1 MNYAVAPGSMIDSA
15 LLGAKEDI
23 YYYGSNTMKKQSI
36 PTIQRTNF
44 RQTLASKVGGA
55 SVITISPA
63 EGISHI
69 ILALKQVAGN
79 GTTDYA
85 GYALPRGWLYSA
97 IDKIQWRYGSTQVF
111 EQSGQ
116 ALLIQM
122 LTTSGGLEESNR
134 LFQLAGAE
142 CNAPADFG
150 AEIPIAEGSDIMI
163 LNDKLYAYGILPM
176 PHCQAQSG
184 TDVPNPFPSELL
196 SAPITVTVFLKPLAS
211 VYLKASSSVGALPST
226 TNNGWDDAYVQV
238 RQINALDRGQLEKIS
253 PSHRYGFPIT
263 FYQQVN
269 SVNLQSTASSQAVNL
284 TGFQSGSCRGIY
296 VWCVDTS
303 DTDVANGNIVNPN
316 QFVSLRDLQ
325 LSYQGNV
332 LHDYRGISGT
342 ALDVLFTTTPSLLQ
356 NSVLEST
363 GATTW
368 TSYPAVSYFTHFPM
382 QQRFEQLSSE
392 YVDVKGVY
400 VANGIMNLTLTTPE
414 AKSSYKLYYMPYY
427 SAALHMHQ
435 GAVEYVF

>member
-1 MNYAVAPGSMIDSA
+1 MNSAVAPGSMIEHA
-15 LLGAKEDI
+15 LLGEKEDI
-23 YYYGSNTMKKQSI
+23 YYYGSHTMKKQSI

-44 RQTLASKVGGA
+44 RQELASKSGGA

-63 EGISHI
+63 EGISHV
-69 ILALKQVAGN
+69 ILALKQVAGAT
-79 GTTDYA
+79 GQYA

-122 LTTSGGLEESNR
+122 LTTSGGIEESNR

-142 CNAPADFG
+142 CTDPTAVIGDFTG
-150 AEIPIAEGSDIMI
+150 
-163 LNDKLYAYGILPM
+163 DKLYAYGILPM

-196 SAPITVTVFLKPLAS
+196 TAPITVTVFLKPLAS
-211 VYLKASSSVGALPST
+211 VYLKTPVFTGTYGTLP
-226 TNNGWDDAYVQV
+226 NAWDDAYVQV

-253 PSHRYGFPIT
+253 PSHRYGFPVT

-269 SVNLQSTASSQAVNL
+269 SVNLQSSTSSQAVNL

-303 DTDVANGNIVNPN
+303 DVNNPN
-316 QFVSLRDLQ
+316 RFVNLRDLQ

-332 LHDYRGISGT
+332 LHDFRGISGT
-342 ALDVLFTTTPSLLQ
+342 ALDVLFTTTPALLQ
-356 NSVLEST
+356 NSVLT
-363 GATTW
+363 GTTGGW
-368 TSYPAVSYFTHFPM
+368 TSVAEVDYFIHFPM

-400 VANGIMNLTLTTPE
+400 VANGIMNLTLTTPS
-414 AKSSYKLYYMPYY
+414 ASSNYKLYYMPYY
-427 SAALHMHQ
+427 SAALHLHQ
-435 GAVEYVF
+435 GACEYVF

>member
-1 MNYAVAPGSMIDSA
+1 
-15 LLGAKEDI
+15 
-23 YYYGSNTMKKQSI
+23 
-36 PTIQRTNF
+36 
-44 RQTLASKVGGA
+44 
-55 SVITISPA
+55 
-63 EGISHI
+63 
-69 ILALKQVAGN
+69 
-79 GTTDYA
+79 
-85 GYALPRGWLYSA
+85 
-97 IDKIQWRYGSTQVF
+97 
-111 EQSGQ
+111 
-116 ALLIQM
+116 M

-142 CNAPADFG
+142 CKDATGPVGDFAG
-150 AEIPIAEGSDIMI
+150 DN
-163 LNDKLYAYGILPM
+163 LFAYGILPM

-196 SAPITVTVFLKPLAS
+196 TAPITVTVFLKPLAS
-211 VYLKASSSVGALPST
+211 VYLRSSVYTGTYGTLPGA
-226 TNNGWDDAYVQV
+226 WDDAYVQV

-253 PSHRYGFPIT
+253 PSHRYGFSVT

-269 SVNLQSTASSQAVNL
+269 SVNLQSSASSQAINL

-303 DTDVANGNIVNPN
+303 DVNNPN
-316 QFVSLRDLQ
+316 RFVNLRDLQ

-332 LHDYRGISGT
+332 LHDFRGISST

-356 NSVLEST
+356 NSVLTALAGST
-363 GATTW
+363 PATAW
-368 TSYPAVSYFTHFPM
+368 SSAPEVDYFIHFPM
-382 QQRFEQLSSE
+382 QQRFEQLSAE

-400 VANGIMNLTLTTPE
+400 VANGIMNLTLTTPN
-414 AKSSYKLYYMPYY
+414 ASSTYKLYYMPYY

>member
-1 MNYAVAPGSMIDSA
+1 MNSAVAPGSMIEHA
-15 LLGAKEDI
+15 LLGEKEDI
-23 YYYGSNTMKKQSI
+23 YYYGSHTMKKQSI

-44 RQTLASKVGGA
+44 RQELASKSGGA

-69 ILALKQVAGN
+69 ILALQQVAGN
-79 GTTDYA
+79 ETTDYA
-85 GYALPRGWLYSA
+85 GLALPRGWLYSA
-97 IDKIQWRYGSTQVF
+97 IEKIQWRYGSTQVF

-116 ALLIQM
+116 ALLIEM
-122 LTTSGGLEESNR
+122 LTTSGGLEESDR
-134 LFQLAGAE
+134 LLQLAGAE
-142 CNAPADFG
+142 CKAPGDFTG
-150 AEIPIAEGSDIMI
+150 D
-163 LNDKLYAYGILPM
+163 NLYAYGILPL

-196 SAPITVTVFLKPLAS
+196 TAPITVTVFLKPLAK
-211 VYLKASSSVGALPST
+211 VYLTAPGYVSPATIP
-226 TNNGWDDAYVQV
+226 NAWADAYVQV

-269 SVNLQSTASSQAVNL
+269 SVALNNSPDSQTVNL

-296 VWCVDTS
+296 VWCVDTTVK
-303 DTDVANGNIVNPN
+303 DANSNVINPN
-316 QFVSLRDLQ
+316 QFVNLRDLQ

-342 ALDVLFTTTPSLLQ
+342 ALDVLFTTTPALLK
-356 NSVLEST
+356 NSVLT
-363 GATTW
+363 G
-368 TSYPAVSYFTHFPM
+368 TSAGWSSAAKVSYFVHFPM
-382 QQRFEQLSSE
+382 QQRFEQLSAE

-400 VANGIMNLTLTTPE
+400 VANGIMNLTLKTPSP
-414 AKSSYKLYYMPYY
+414 SSNYILYYMPYY